1 MLSVTTQGVAGKSNT
16 MTRRCFSNWPIG
28 PDGREQEIN
37 GCAKA
42 VRKNGEHRKHESLLQ
57 EICDAERQRRT
68 L

>member
-16 MTRRCFSNWPIG
+16 MTRRCFLNWPIG
-28 PDGREQEIN
+28 PDGREWEIN

-42 VRKNGEHRKHESLLQ
+42 VQQNGEDRKHKSLLR
-57 EICDAERQRRT
+57 EISDAERGRST